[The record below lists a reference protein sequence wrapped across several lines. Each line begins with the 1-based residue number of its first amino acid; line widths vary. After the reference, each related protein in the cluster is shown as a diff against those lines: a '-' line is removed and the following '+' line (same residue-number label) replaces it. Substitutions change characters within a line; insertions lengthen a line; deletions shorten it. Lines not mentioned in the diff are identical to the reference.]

1 MAILRQLED
10 DGYRLRAKLMPPKG
24 FLVSDALLSDA
35 FAAVLDLEQKGPKGR
50 ENMWNYTH

>member
-35 FAAVLDLEQKGPKGR
+35 FAAVLDLE
-50 ENMWNYTH
+50 